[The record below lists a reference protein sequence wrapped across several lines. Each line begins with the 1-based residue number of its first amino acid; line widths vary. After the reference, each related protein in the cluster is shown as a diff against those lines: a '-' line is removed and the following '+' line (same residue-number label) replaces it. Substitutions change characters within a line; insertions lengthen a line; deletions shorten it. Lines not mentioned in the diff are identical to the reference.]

1 MSLKQEHKPKSK
13 NTNPKIIYIKN
24 LKKKKNPNPLWRSIY
39 LNTLTCLFARHTQRP
54 LEPPLPKADT
64 APPHPTST
72 PSLIPIPFS
81 FLIFSATSTIL
92 SNTFDLLRIPDPI
105 LEFNLLHLPDL
116 ILKFD
121 SLYSLWF
128 WLNLACGLRALRLWM
143 LSLLLSGLICGLV
156 ESVVVELVGLIGCCW
171 VGWFRL
177 INMGNWLLL
186 VGIFI
191 LIVVVSWT
199 GFSME
204 VELILV
210 FGYLLGLSVQIW
222 KREV

>member
-1 MSLKQEHKPKSK
+1 MSLKQEQQEHKPINKK
-13 NTNPKIIYIKN
+13 NKKIKN
-24 LKKKKNPNPLWRSIY
+24 LDPLWSIY
-39 LNTLTCLFARHTQRP
+39 IYSHFFVCSPRPVTPWATSAKSRHRT
-54 LEPPLPKADT
+54 
-64 APPHPTST
+64 TST
-72 PSLIPIPFS
+72 PSLIPMPFS

-92 SNTFDLLRIPDPI
+92 SNTFDLLRLPDPI
-105 LEFNLLHLPDL
+105 LEFDLLHLPDP
-116 ILKFD
+116 ILEFD

-143 LSLLLSGLICGLV
+143 LSLLLSGLICGLA

-171 VGWFRL
+171 VGWFWL
-177 INMGNWLLL
+177 ISVGNWLLL